1 MKKNHFALIVLYLVF
16 SSGVVSAKVSD
27 IDMEKYRQS
36 HMLYQSYCARCH
48 GKNADGRAKIA
59 AYYRKISAPKPAN
72 FTIPLIKNRS
82 EEYLK
87 SVIMDGGEAHSL
99 SRYMPP
105 FGQEL
110 SDNQIDALVYFIKT
124 TAEYGMQFRTLE

>member
-16 SSGVVSAKVSD
+16 SSGVVSAKVAD

-36 HMLYQSYCARCH
+36 HSLYQSYCARCH

-72 FTIPLIKNRS
+72 FTIPLIKNRRNR
-82 EEYLK
+82 E
-87 SVIMDGGEAHSL
+87 I
-99 SRYMPP
+99 SR

-110 SDNQIDALVYFIKT
+110 SDYQIDALVYFIKT
-124 TAEYGMQFRTLE
+124 TAEYGMQFRSIE